1 MVLWAVNQMTR
12 KRLLNGSEKNNA
24 PFTSVERQLVEMK
37 KKEFYVFLKC
47 HGEWLRTYQDLQ
59 MKQRYNVAIG

>member
-1 MVLWAVNQMTR
+1 MTR

-37 KKEFYVFLKC
+37 KKRVLCFL
-47 HGEWLRTYQDLQ
+47 EMPWRVITTLSRFTDET
-59 MKQRYNVAIG
+59 

>member
-1 MVLWAVNQMTR
+1 MTR

-37 KKEFYVFLKC
+37 KRVLCFLEMPWR
-47 HGEWLRTYQDLQ
+47 GITTLSRFTDET
-59 MKQRYNVAIG
+59 